1 MTSPVLNVRTERL
14 DYDGD
19 LLDWAEAQSPLA
31 FVRLGEGLVGYGE
44 RLRLVFGGAG
54 AIAALAARWRELC
67 ESAAVTD
74 PLGLAGTGLVA
85 FGSFGFSGTAQS
97 ILVVPSVVVG
107 RRDGMT
113 WITRI
118 DAGTAAAPNGPVGD
132 ATTELVPGAMMP
144 RRFESAVTAARDR
157 IRSGDLSKVVLAR
170 DLVGQ
175 IDPTADRRAPLVRLA
190 AAYPDTYTFA
200 VSGLIGSSPETLVRV
215 AGGDVSA
222 RVLAG
227 TARRGRDDAADELA
241 ASTLATSAKDRGE
254 HDLAVANVLESLSSA
269 ATDVSHSEAYPL
281 RLPNLWHLATDVH
294 GQLVPGRTALD
305 LVAALHPTAAV
316 AGTPTDVAVE
326 LIAAL
331 EPFDRGRYAG
341 PVGWVDANGDGE
353 WAIALRCAGIDDAGR
368 VTAWA
373 GAGIVA
379 DSDPVDELAETEL
392 KFRPIVDAFRA

>member
-19 LLDWAEAQSPLA
+19 LLEWTEPHSPLA
-31 FVRLGEGLVGYGE
+31 FVRVGEGLVGYGE

-54 AIAALAARWRELC
+54 AIAALAARWRDLC
-67 ESAAVTD
+67 ESAEVTD
-74 PLGLAGTGLVA
+74 PLRLAGTGLVA

-97 ILVVPSVVVG
+97 ILIVPSVVVG
-107 RRDGMT
+107 RRDGTT

-118 DAGTAAAPNGPVGD
+118 DAGAATAPSVPEGD

-144 RRFESAVTAARDR
+144 RRFESAVTTARDR
-157 IRSGDLSKVVLAR
+157 IRAGGLSKVVLAR

-175 IDPTADRRAPLVRLA
+175 IDPAADRRGPLVRLA
-190 AAYPDTYTFA
+190 ATYPDTYTFA

-215 AGGDVSA
+215 SRGDVSA

-353 WAIALRCAGIDDAGR
+353 WAIALRCAHITDEGR
-368 VTAWA
+368 VTAFA

-379 DSDPVDELAETEL
+379 DSDPAAELAETEL
-392 KFRPIVDAFRA
+392 KFLPIVDALRP